1 MFSIGKEEF
10 IAGFDKWCD
19 EWKEFLDERTLLIS
33 CKTIYAHRRLRTA
46 RRSVKKKALRN
57 HNGMKEVNKKKF
69 IDGFL
74 NIKK

>member
-1 MFSIGKEEF
+1 M
-10 IAGFDKWCD
+10 
-19 EWKEFLDERTLLIS
+19 
-33 CKTIYAHRRLRTA
+33 HRAYIELTF
-46 RRSVKKKALRN
+46 RN